1 MPYPINNQ
9 CNFNC
14 SFCDKQ
20 WVDPVGLTEAEI
32 LRDAPMSELGG
43 LRVVLG
49 GGEPTLHPR
58 LPILIEGLKAQKVNK
73 ISLRSNAAWA
83 SQPKLVQYLKKR
95 GLTELAIFLPS
106 LEEEQFNSLVRK
118 KNAFKSVMEGIRNLK
133 EAKIAIV
140 LRIPLLKSTLKSL
153 PEMLDA
159 LPIVIGDI
167 KRIDLVYMDMKDTAE
182 QVSFDA
188 INDLFPFGSQHPN
201 PKLPPIHLDPGP
213 GIPLCWT
220 DKMKAWKISPD
231 CPTAKG
237 DYSTKCEPCFVK
249 HSCSGFPKSYLS
261 TFGDKLVEPFASPV
275 EDQESG
281 HQELIALKDEQVEK
295 VKGVTYE
302 CAEDG
307 EVSVASMRL
316 RVGHQC
322 NRRCE
327 FCFIPHH
334 EKAVQDYNIENSIE
348 AAVKA
353 GVRELVMT
361 GGEPTLQ
368 NDLPVYIQKASDLGV
383 RRIIL
388 QTNGIRLANEEYC
401 QTLVDAGLTTVVIS
415 LHSHRDDIL
424 ADITKQP
431 KTIDRILKGIANLH
445 QAGIQISLTH
455 VIGPKNF
462 NHLPDFAKFMVE
474 EANINR
480 FCFIFATPM
489 SWPMATEDIVVRYSD
504 AAPYLMKAMDYCI
517 DKGVII
523 DGIAFKCG
531 APHCVVKGEPRYL
544 VDAVNIP
551 DNNRTK
557 DWVRVPACKTCV
569 LKDQCYGV
577 RRLYVWMYGADEFT
591 PILDESKR
599 IEHWKSDAKK
609 LSESEEQRRD
619 SFQGFSHKITPQK
632 NQFTDMSD
640 LLLELVRSKLV
651 VGSTIQS
658 FQNSFRIMSL
668 NDDLGFRVHHS
679 SDKLISI
686 GCFDQSS
693 SIVEAKTQAM
703 QRTIRAFAFNIPLAG
718 AHGYLDL
725 GQSTENTPPIAR
737 ALSSLSQ
744 QLHRTDLVTP
754 HTSLSSFEMERLA
767 ESNPFD
773 NIEFLR
779 TRGFAEKHNLRMTSV
794 DSCITIAKEALTQI
808 DIKSSAIR
816 YSVWGYGRAGQR
828 FAERFDPISITNSG
842 RVLRPKLIGC
852 ADRTSSWI
860 DPNGLEH
867 ERISS
872 FKQRNG
878 RLPFGDRYESSAILF
893 EDTDLLLLSGKGCPL
908 SLEDIRNVKATVVI
922 DMTGAISQ
930 ELESEFKNQGILF
943 IPSVISTSGP
953 FLLSVLEL
961 AATRPEE
968 FLSLGID
975 NPFDLYPGTPL
986 EKVFQL
992 YLQDSLCPLL
1002 KLMLRSSEEQ
1012 NLTATMSFLYSSIR
1026 NWERAELYTQDDS
1039 VEEPQYSPQS

>member
-1 MPYPINNQ
+1 MPYPITNQ

-20 WVDPVGLTEAEI
+20 WVDPNSLNEADI
-32 LRDAPMSELGG
+32 LRDAPMSELSG
-43 LRVVLG
+43 LRAVLG
-49 GGEPTLHPR
+49 GGEPTMHPR
-58 LPILIEGLKAQKVNK
+58 LPALIEGLKAQKVNK

-83 SQPKLVQYLKKR
+83 SQPNLVQYLKKK

-106 LEEEQFNSLVRK
+106 IDEEQFNALVRK
-118 KNAFKSVMEGIRNLK
+118 KNAFHAVMEGIRNLI
-133 EAKIAIV
+133 EANIAIV
-140 LRIPLLKSTLKSL
+140 LRIPILKSTLTSL

-167 KRIDLVYMDMKDTAE
+167 KRIDLVYMDMKNPTE
-182 QVSFDA
+182 QVPFDA

-220 DKMKAWKISPD
+220 ESMKEWAITPD
-231 CPTAKG
+231 CPTSRG
-237 DYSTKCEPCFVK
+237 HFSDKCESCFVK
-249 HSCSGFPKSYLS
+249 HNCSGFPRSYLN
-261 TFGDKLVEPFASPV
+261 TFGDDRVEPFASPV
-275 EDQESG
+275 ENQASG
-281 HQELIALKDEQVEK
+281 HQELIALKDERVEK

-302 CAEDG
+302 CAEGG

-334 EKAVQDYNIENSIE
+334 EKAVQDYDIENSIE

-368 NDLPVYIQKASDLGV
+368 NDLPVYIQKASELGV

-401 QTLVDAGLTTVVIS
+401 QKLVDAGLTTVVIS

-424 ADITKQP
+424 RDITKQP
-431 KTIDRILKGIANLH
+431 KTIDRILRGIANLH
-445 QAGIQISLTH
+445 AAGIQVSLTH
-455 VIGPKNF
+455 VIGPRNY
-462 NHLPDFAKFMVE
+462 NHLPEFAKFMVE

-489 SWPMATEDIVVRYSD
+489 SWPMATEEIVVRYSD
-504 AAPYLMKAMDYCI
+504 AAPYLMEAMDYCI

-531 APHCVVKGEPRYL
+531 APHCVVNGEPRYL

-551 DNNRTK
+551 DNNRTD

-577 RRLYVWMYGADEFT
+577 RRLYVWMYGADEFR

-599 IEHWKSDAKK
+599 IEHWKSDALQ
-609 LSESEEQRRD
+609 LSESEEKRRD
-619 SFQGFSHKITPQK
+619 SFQGFSHKITPTK
-632 NQFTDMSD
+632 NPYTDVSD
-640 LLLELVRSKLV
+640 LLLELVRGKLV
-651 VGSTIQS
+651 TGATVQS
-658 FQNSFRIMSL
+658 FQNSFRIVQL

-679 SDKLISI
+679 ADTPTSI

-693 SIVEAKTQAM
+693 SIVEAKMQAM

-718 AHGYLDL
+718 AHGCLNL
-725 GQSTENTPPIAR
+725 EQPTEGSPPLAR
-737 ALSSLSQ
+737 ALASLSQ
-744 QLHRTDLVTP
+744 QLTGTDLVTP
-754 HTSLSSFEMERLA
+754 HTSLPSSEMERVA
-767 ESNPFD
+767 EGTPFD
-773 NIEFLR
+773 NIQFLR
-779 TRGFAEKHNLRMTSV
+779 TSSFADKHNLRMTSV
-794 DSCITIAKEALTQI
+794 DSCITIATEVLAQTPVKG
-808 DIKSSAIR
+808 SAIR
-816 YSVWGYGRAGQR
+816 YSIWGYGRAGQR
-828 FAERFDPISITNSG
+828 FAERFDPVSIANNG

-867 ERISS
+867 ERMSA
-872 FKQRNG
+872 FKRRNG
-878 RLPFGDRYESSAILF
+878 RLPFGDRYDSRAILF
-893 EDTDLLLLSGKGCPL
+893 EETDLLLLCGKGCPL
-908 SLEDIRNVKATVVI
+908 SIEDISKVNATVVI
-922 DMTGAISQ
+922 DMTGSVSQ
-930 ELESEFKNQGILF
+930 DLESELLKRGIRF
-943 IPSVISTSGP
+943 VPSVISTSGP

-961 AATRPEE
+961 AATQPEE
-968 FLSLGID
+968 FRRLGID
-975 NPFDLYPGTPL
+975 NPFERYPGIPL
-986 EKVFQL
+986 ETVFQR
-992 YLQDSLCPLL
+992 YMQDSLGALL
-1002 KLMLRSSEEQ
+1002 QQTFRSSEEN
-1012 NLTATMSFLYSSIR
+1012 NLTATMSFVYKSLR
-1026 NWERAELYTQDDS
+1026 NWESTGVD
-1039 VEEPQYSPQS
+1039 PQGDRQ